1 MQLSRV
7 KKNMITA
14 VCISL
19 SVVLEMAV
27 RVIPG
32 GGSFYGLLHLPV
44 LICALVCGGGHGAL
58 CGLCA
63 AVLSAVTA
71 GTPSAAMLPVCIAEC
86 VLLGGVAGVLSGRL
100 QGGTLYIATLA
111 AMVIGRVVGSVLGG
125 VLFCDSVS
133 AGIVWATGYF
143 AAALPGAV
151 IQFVLAPG
159 IMHALKNAGVLQQE
173 ESGDE

>member
-19 SVVLEMAV
+19 SVVLELAV
-27 RVIPG
+27 RIIPG

-44 LICALVCGGGHGAL
+44 LICALVCGGSHGAL

-63 AVLSAVTA
+63 AVLSAAAA
-71 GTPSAAMLPVCIAEC
+71 GTPSAAMLPVCIVEC
-86 VLLGGVAGVLSGRL
+86 VLLGGVAGVLYGHL
-100 QGGTLYIATLA
+100 QGGAVYAASLA
-111 AMVIGRVVGSVLGG
+111 AMVIGRAVGSVLGA
-125 VLFCDSVS
+125 VLFSESAS

-159 IMHALKNAGVLQQE
+159 IMHALKNAGVIQQE
-173 ESGDE
+173 ETGDE